1 KPWDLAKNSEKNDEL
16 HRVCSILLN
25 AFFTLTVYLKP
36 ILPSLAK
43 KVEHFLNLPRE
54 IRWDDAGAFLAD
66 HIIND
71 YSHLMTR
78 IDPKQVVAL
87 VDA

>member
-1 KPWDLAKNSEKNDEL
+1 RDYGKAIREIGSLADFVNQYTDRYKPWDLAKNSEKNDEL

-54 IRWDDAGAFLAD
+54 IRW
-66 HIIND
+66 
-71 YSHLMTR
+71 
-78 IDPKQVVAL
+78 
-87 VDA
+87 